1 MAEREIMT
9 IKQVCAYL
17 QVHQSTLY
25 RLCKRKQIPA
35 FKVGSDWRFLKNQ
48 IDTWAQARTIGG
60 RLDIDARE
68 DQVVMGTIKRS
79 VRG

>member
-1 MAEREIMT
+1 MAEREILT

-17 QVHQSTLY
+17 QVHPSTVY
-25 RLCKRKQIPA
+25 RLCKRKKIPA
-35 FKVGSDWRFLKNQ
+35 FKVGSDWRFVKSQ
-48 IDTWAQARTIGG
+48 IDTWAAARMVNGQ
-60 RLDIDARE
+60 LDIDARE